1 MHAYACVVASVVSWL
16 SVTLWTV
23 ACQTLCPWGFSR
35 QENWSGFLCPP
46 PVDLPD
52 PGIEPYLLCLPCWQA
67 GSPLSPPAPFSTFPC
82 KPWQI
87 NIQFHCL
94 QILLPH
100 TTQLSYCFIVSI
112 AFFPVSNNMFLISFR
127 ILTRNFFNIHIS
139 TNILFMMICYFLRW
153 YRLSLPCSWLP
164 LESSMEESLTF
175 IFLPIIFLRQ
185 SGFFCCCSELQLL
198 SHVQLFATP
207 WTAARQAPLSS
218 TVSQSL
224 LRFMSQ
230 WYDPWKG
237 GFFYRSP
244 KNYSSLY
251 SLSSSKATFIFLGI
265 CYISTPYLDTKICI
279 NILGLC

>member
-1 MHAYACVVASVVSWL
+1 MNCS
-16 SVTLWTV
+16 
-23 ACQTLCPWGFSR
+23 
-35 QENWSGFLCPP
+35 
-46 PVDLPD
+46 LPD
-52 PGIEPYLLCLPCWQA
+52 SLSMGILQA
-67 GSPLSPPAPFSTFPC
+67 GKLEWVSMPSSSGSSRPRDRTWSLMSPMVAGRFTTISTCTFSTFPC

-100 TTQLSYCFIVSI
+100 TTQLFYCFIVHI

-218 TVSQSL
+218 TISQSL
-224 LRFMSQ
+224 LRFVSQ

-237 GFFYRSP
+237 CFFYRSP

-279 NILGLC
+279 NFLGLC